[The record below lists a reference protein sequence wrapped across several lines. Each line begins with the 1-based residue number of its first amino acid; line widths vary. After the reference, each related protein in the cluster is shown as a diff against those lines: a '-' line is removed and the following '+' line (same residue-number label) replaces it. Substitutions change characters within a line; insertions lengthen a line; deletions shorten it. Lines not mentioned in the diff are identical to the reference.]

1 MGETHSRIAVQL
13 STRPII
19 PIGIAPVKSKDCIDA
34 GYPVRLYRRVNGIRG
49 DLPQIRSIIRQA
61 PPLPDPIVAADR
73 NPSEW
78 LNTWE
83 SQLALLSLASSD
95 RCACPGP
102 GVLKTMQGNTP
113 LRGSQKRWI
122 KLTANDAYIIGVGWA
137 LELPLAYSGCQNGP
151 SPPNFCSV
159 RKISKRYSLLHER
172 ISGPSRSRYIDPLK
186 ANAQLAKGMVD
197 SAETGS

>member
-34 GYPVRLYRRVNGIRG
+34 GYPVRLYRQVNGIRG

-78 LNTWE
+78 LNAWE

-102 GVLKTMQGNTP
+102 GVLKNMQGNTP

-137 LELPLAYSGCQNGP
+137 LELPLAARTA
-151 SPPNFCSV
+151 PPYQTSAMYGRSQKDIRSSV
-159 RKISKRYSLLHER
+159 REY
-172 ISGPSRSRYIDPLK
+172 PVPIDLDTPPH
-186 ANAQLAKGMVD
+186 
-197 SAETGS
+197 